1 MRSEKGITL
10 VALIGIF
17 VLIVVLAGISIS
29 IAAKGNNDE
38 QVPAN
43 DIVTNMDE
51 VVEDEEIVVDPTAST
66 STTETENVVADE
78 VTNTV
83 ANEVE

>member
-29 IAAKGNNDE
+29 IAAKGNNE
-38 QVPAN
+38 TKNPTN
-43 DIVTNMDE
+43 DIISVE
-51 VVEDEEIVVDPTAST
+51 EIEDEEIVIDPTATT
-66 STTETENVVADE
+66 SATETEDDAVKE
-78 VTNTV
+78 TTNTV
-83 ANEVE
+83 VNEVE